1 MAVLRRRTYVLDGDK
16 QVMKIRLSQLRRFI
30 HEALAEEVLPAPR
43 GQNLDDLVKKSQT
56 LAVNFVG
63 MDREDIRN
71 LASDIYEDLDW
82 LNKHYDL
89 VPKQK

>member
-1 MAVLRRRTYVLDGDK
+1 MKTAEVELRKLIREAVA
-16 QVMKIRLSQLRRFI
+16 
-30 HEALAEEVLPAPR
+30 EAMLPTPR

-56 LAVNFVG
+56 LAVNFVS
-63 MDREDIRN
+63 MRREDIRN